1 MNVATRNASIRRS
14 GQYREESLDE
24 DAKPKPYDAEKQEPL
39 LVVGVGASAGGYEAF
54 RELLEALPEKCGFAI
69 VFVQHLDPV
78 HETMLPSLLGRATK
92 MKVVQV
98 SDAVHIEP
106 DVVYVAPPKA
116 NVVIRDAALLVRPI
130 DTLGERHRTID
141 VFLESLAEDRHERA
155 VGVLLSGTASD
166 GVKGLKAIKA
176 EGGLSLVQDEAS
188 ARFNSMPRAAV
199 LAGVADMSL
208 PPADIAQE
216 LLRIRDHLP
225 GPLRETP
232 HEVQSAEAEIIRR
245 ILARVWSVSS
255 VDFSAYKQ
263 TTLKR
268 RILRRMVLAKLST
281 FEEYLQRLERD
292 PVEAQALYQD
302 LVISVTSFFRDPEV
316 FSVLKDE
323 LLPKLLQGRAQHAPL
338 RVWVPGCSTGE
349 EVYSLVITLLEYLG
363 EKAPG
368 TPMQVFGTD
377 ISDAGI
383 EHARAGIY
391 PESIEADVSPE
402 RLRRFFQK
410 RDAGYQITKPV
421 RDLCV
426 FARQNVFKDP
436 PFSNL
441 DLISCR
447 NVLIYFAR
455 ELQKRVLPMF
465 HYALNP
471 SGYLILGGS
480 ESIGAFA
487 DLFAPAHSKQKIFAK
502 RSVPQGTG
510 QHFSRIE
517 TAFDHRALLPQI
529 REEPARGFDPQR
541 EADRLLLDRYGPPS
555 VLVDE
560 GLNIVQ
566 FRGRT
571 GIFLEPAPGAASLTC
586 CVWRAKD

>member
-1 MNVATRNASIRRS
+1 M
-14 GQYREESLDE
+14 DE

-78 HETMLPSLLGRATK
+78 HETMLPS
-92 MKVVQV
+92 
-98 SDAVHIEP
+98 
-106 DVVYVAPPKA
+106 
-116 NVVIRDAALLVRPI
+116 
-130 DTLGERHRTID
+130 
-141 VFLESLAEDRHERA
+141 
-155 VGVLLSGTASD
+155 
-166 GVKGLKAIKA
+166 
-176 EGGLSLVQDEAS
+176 
-188 ARFNSMPRAAV
+188 
-199 LAGVADMSL
+199 
-208 PPADIAQE
+208 
-216 LLRIRDHLP
+216 
-225 GPLRETP
+225 
-232 HEVQSAEAEIIRR
+232 
-245 ILARVWSVSS
+245 
-255 VDFSAYKQ
+255 
-263 TTLKR
+263 
-268 RILRRMVLAKLST
+268 
-281 FEEYLQRLERD
+281 

-363 EKAPG
+363 KKAPG

-447 NVLIYFAR
+447 NVLIYFAP

-502 RSVPQGTG
+502 HSVPQGTG

-517 TAFDHRALLPQI
+517 AAFDYRALLPQI

-571 GIFLEPAPGAASLTC
+571 GTFLEPAPGAASLNLLRMAREGLMVALHSVIHEASARGVAVRKERVRFKDTLGFAR
-586 CVWRAKD
+586 VDLQVIPILGPGDHYYLVLFENAQQDAAEIDNVPQAAAMTVEAVRADDELSALRQELAATKEYLQSVIESQESFNARRTRRSCRQTRSCRARTRSSKPPRRSCNRRTRSSPPSTRSCTRATKRSPRRTTT